1 MSAPHL
7 AFNTEK
13 MRPLGWFQGQM
24 NQQGAFGKPAL
35 CSQGVREHFLA
46 LEAGQTKLLATNLA
60 QTPIGAEGMFQQ
72 QSKGCHET
80 GKSSAV
86 RCWASS
92 NPKQHLSREEA
103 AITGVCRGGAPE
115 EDQTSGEGRSA
126 TRLPVRASAPP
137 SAPTCLPTVQMF
149 ASPSCF
155 STAPVWVQVCW
166 CRQNTP

>member
-1 MSAPHL
+1 MTGVSHMLSAPHL

-103 AITGVCRGGAPE
+103 AITGVCGGGAPE

-126 TRLPVRASAPP
+126 TRLPVRAGGQPD
-137 SAPTCLPTVQMF
+137 F
-149 ASPSCF
+149 
-155 STAPVWVQVCW
+155 
-166 CRQNTP
+166 R